1 MLANASQ
8 GNEVIVIE
16 PNYDAYEPVIFLAG
30 GIPIRVR
37 MMPPDDNH
45 QTFWVDWNQIA
56 VAITKKT
63 HHS

>member
-1 MLANASQ
+1 MAAMLANASQ

-45 QTFWVDWNQIA
+45 QTF
-56 VAITKKT
+56 
-63 HHS
+63 